1 MLKLKVKR
9 GPDEGKSRT
18 VSYGHTIY
26 IGRDASS
33 CQLVLSDDSI
43 SRKHASL
50 HINDQNKMVI
60 TDLGSQNGTF
70 INGKM
75 ITEPLV
81 LQQGDIITIG
91 ENVLE
96 LYGTDDHDTK
106 KHENSKVETK
116 VASQQSLS
124 ILESGNLITI
134 GRDPSNQVVLEH
146 PHVSRQHAVIEV
158 TDQGTSIRDLNSTN
172 GTYVDGV
179 RVVGT
184 EYLSPDS
191 VIRISGFRLTMEDF
205 QVVRHDETAGQI
217 EIEVRDLS
225 QVVVLPD
232 GEERVILNNL
242 NFTIK
247 PREFVA
253 VLGGSGA
260 GKTTLLKALMG
271 TWPARFGEL
280 LLNGSNYYEQYGAFK
295 SMIGYVPQDDI
306 VHLELSVEEVFH
318 YAARLR
324 MPDDTTL
331 EERTNRVE
339 EVMRVLDLST
349 RRTTLVRNLSG
360 GQRKRVSI
368 GVELITMPS
377 IMFLDEPTSGLDP
390 GLELVMM
397 EMMRE
402 MANRGQTIIL
412 ITHATFNIHLCDKVI
427 FLNEGGRLAF
437 FGTPGEAL
445 DYFGASDFAEIYKML
460 NTRKSAEEWQVEYAR
475 SDFAAKYQS
484 RIRATGSTT
493 NQLINTG
500 QSRSS
505 SLLQWLTLTR
515 RYGQVMIRD
524 QKNLILLLLQPLIIA
539 VIIGFLFLNYAPVFE
554 ESIYQPEELVITE
567 AVLLAGASDEVKAK
581 TEEEQRKLNNMSVII
596 FGIVVSA
603 IYFGTTNAAREIVKE
618 IVIYKRERLVNVRIA
633 PYLLSKVAILALLC
647 MVQSIIFLGIIKL
660 FLGLPYFSLT
670 VLAFYLIA
678 LSSVLMGLTVSAIA
692 ANSNIATSV
701 LPILLLPQVLLS
713 GLLIPIEDVRP
724 EIFQGVFNLIVAKWG
739 FELMGGGIIDIN
751 SLTSLEDKIGAFE
764 GPFEIHWW
772 VLIIFIVLFYIIS
785 TFALLRKDK
794 DLS

>member
-1 MLKLKVKR
+1 MRFRVIR
-9 GPDEGKSRT
+9 GPDEGKSQ
-18 VSYGHTIY
+18 SISQGSNFF
-26 IGRDASS
+26 IGRDTVSCHLVLTDASS
-33 CQLVLSDDSI
+33 
-43 SRKHASL
+43 SRKHAAVHL
-50 HINDQNKMVI
+50 NEENKVVI
-60 TDLGSQNGTF
+60 TDLGSQNGTYV
-70 INGKM
+70 NGKM
-75 ITEPLV
+75 IHEPVV
-81 LQQGDIITIG
+81 LQSGDLITIG
-91 ENVLE
+91 KNELE
-96 LYGTDDHDTK
+96 FITAEDKAGAQVV
-106 KHENSKVETK
+106 SSQ
-116 VASQQSLS
+116 AGARAGSQQSLS
-124 ILESGNLITI
+124 LLEPGTRIAI
-134 GRDPSNQVVLEH
+134 GRDSSNQIVLKH

-158 TDQGTSIRDLNSTN
+158 TEQGPYIRDLNSTN

-179 RVVGT
+179 RVAGT
-184 EYLSPDS
+184 EFLSPDS
-191 VIRISGFRLTMEDF
+191 VIRISGYRLSMEDF

-225 QVVVLPD
+225 QVVTLPG

-271 TWPARFGEL
+271 TWPAKFGEL
-280 LLNGSNYYEQYGAFK
+280 LLNGSNYYEQYSAFK

-306 VHLELSVEEVFH
+306 VHLELNVEEVFQ

-324 MPDDTTL
+324 MPDDTSQ
-331 EERTNRVE
+331 EERTERVE
-339 EVMRVLDLST
+339 EVMRVLDLSA
-349 RRTTLVRNLSG
+349 RRTTLVKNLSG

-437 FGTPGEAL
+437 FGTPDEAL
-445 DYFGASDFAEIYKML
+445 DYFGAGDFAEVYKML
-460 NTRKSAEEWQVEYAR
+460 NIRKSPEEWQIEYAR
-475 SDFAAKYQS
+475 SDLASKYQS
-484 RIRATGSTT
+484 RSHEERSKASK
-493 NQLINTG
+493 LVNTG
-500 QSRSS
+500 KSRTS
-505 SLLQWLTLTR
+505 SLLQWLTLTS

-524 QKNLILLLLQPLIIA
+524 QKNLVLLLLQPFIIA

-554 ESIYQPEELVITE
+554 ESPYQPEELIITE
-567 AVLLAGASDEVKAK
+567 AVLMAGTSDKVKAK
-581 TEEEQRKLNNMSVII
+581 TEEEQRSLNNMSVII

-633 PYLLSKVAILALLC
+633 PYLLSKVTILALLC
-647 MVQSIIFLGIIKL
+647 LLQSIIFLGIIKL
-660 FLGLPYFSLT
+660 FLGLPHFSLT

-678 LSSVLMGLTVSAIA
+678 LSSVLMGLTVSAVA

-713 GLLIPIEDVRP
+713 GLLIPIEDVKP
-724 EIFQGVFNLIVAKWG
+724 DFLQGIFDLIVARWG
-739 FELMGGGIIDIN
+739 FELVGGGIVDIN
-751 SLTSLEDKIGAFE
+751 GLTSLEDKISAFE

-772 VLIIFIVLFYIIS
+772 ILLVFIGLFYMVS
-785 TFALLRKDK
+785 TYALLRKDK